1 MCPIRAQSGLDPVP
15 NFPGGN
21 FYGKMTDL
29 TPICAALRQA
39 KEAAGES
46 NQSLAQKSGV
56 PETTVAKIMC
66 GATSSPTFVQVAAM
80 APILSLD
87 LNVLAGMEPP
97 PVDADAAVANARLEG
112 ANILNDTLRERID
125 LYERGVHQR
134 NMIICG
140 LLGFLAF
147 FAVAFV
153 FYVVTDLQTPQYGLF
168 RGSAS
173 PWAYLLAFTP
183 VITVLICGHV
193 FASRRARAER
203 KQKSPVP
210 KLDTEEEKER

>member
-1 MCPIRAQSGLDPVP
+1 MTRCLIFREAKI
-15 NFPGGN
+15 
-21 FYGKMTDL
+21 YAKMTDL

-46 NQSLAQKSGV
+46 NQSLARKSGV

-66 GATSSPTFVQVAAM
+66 GTTASPTFAQVAAM
-80 APILSLD
+80 APVLGLD
-87 LNVLAGMEPP
+87 LNVLAGLEPP

-112 ANILNDTLRERID
+112 ANLLNDTLRERIA

-134 NMIICG
+134 NMAICG

-153 FYVVTDLQTPQYGLF
+153 YYVIADLQNPQYGLF
-168 RGSAS
+168 RGTVS
-173 PWAYLLAFTP
+173 PWAYLLAFCP
-183 VITVLICGHV
+183 VIAILITGHV
-193 FASRRARAER
+193 FASRRAREEKK
-203 KQKSPVP
+203 KQSPVST
-210 KLDTEEEKER
+210 LDTEERKER

>member
-1 MCPIRAQSGLDPVP
+1 
-15 NFPGGN
+15 
-21 FYGKMTDL
+21 MTDL

-66 GATSSPTFVQVAAM
+66 GATASPTFMQVAAM
-80 APILSLD
+80 APVLGLD
-87 LNVLAGMEPP
+87 LNVLAGLEPP
-97 PVDADAAVANARLEG
+97 PVDADAAVVNARLEG

-134 NMIICG
+134 NVIICG

-153 FYVVTDLQTPQYGLF
+153 FYVILDLQSPQYGLF
-168 RGSAS
+168 RGNVS
-173 PWAYLLAFTP
+173 PLAYLLAFAP
-183 VITVLICGHV
+183 VVAILICGHV
-193 FASRRARAER
+193 FASRQARDAR
-203 KQKSPVP
+203 NQKSPVP